1 MSRTDR
7 RRHRARPVAEAL
19 KSVLIVILALNA
31 VYLTALAI
39 SAGTPGG
46 GSPAGTGA
54 PTRYTREQIARMTP
68 QEINA
73 HWDDVSASLNS

>member
-19 KSVLIVILALNA
+19 KSVLIVILAASAL
-31 VYLTALAI
+31 YLTALAI

-46 GSPAGTGA
+46 GSPGGWGRAF
-54 PTRYTREQIARMTP
+54 RSE
-68 QEINA
+68 
-73 HWDDVSASLNS
+73 